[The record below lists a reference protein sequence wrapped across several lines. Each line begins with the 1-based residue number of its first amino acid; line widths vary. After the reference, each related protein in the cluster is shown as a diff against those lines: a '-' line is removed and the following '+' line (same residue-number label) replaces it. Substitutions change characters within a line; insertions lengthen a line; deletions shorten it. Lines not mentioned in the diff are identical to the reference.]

1 MTMFDEETLRAALH
15 EAADD
20 FEPSGDAAEHILA
33 RASATS
39 GGPERSRTGRLVHQY
54 GRGRSLL
61 AAAAAGLAV
70 LLITVPLL
78 NNESGQSA
86 KLAAPT
92 YLHRPSVSG
101 SGFES
106 GSTYGVATSQQPV
119 TGQATGTSLS
129 VAIPTSAVSNT
140 ATSAGKNQTLTSSL
154 RVEET
159 GTVDL
164 SVSGQNFQMDLS
176 ALDALATSDLG
187 YVAQTHAHIGTRSSG
202 TYSSGFVILE
212 VPERKFATLVTQVRQ
227 VGHATSVVTSATDVT
242 GQYVDLQARIHALQ
256 VSRQQYLTIM
266 TRTSSINGIL
276 SVQSQLNSI
285 QSQIEQL
292 QASLGLLNSE
302 TTYGSLTVS
311 LTQNGTPHVAH
322 AAMTGVSKAWH
333 DSLHGFV
340 AGFEWLIRLAGP
352 LLFALLCLA
361 ALLVLARLV
370 VRATQRRRNLS

>member
-15 EAADD
+15 EAADN
-20 FEPSGDAAEHILA
+20 FELSGDATDQILA
-33 RASATS
+33 KVDATS
-39 GGPERSRTGRLVHQY
+39 GARELSRTGRLVQQY

-61 AAAAAGLAV
+61 AAVAAGVVV

-78 NNESGQSA
+78 NNESATPA
-86 KLAAPT
+86 KLAART
-92 YLHRPSVSG
+92 NLHRQSVSG
-101 SGFES
+101 AVFDNGASGLAS
-106 GSTYGVATSQQPV
+106 PNAPV
-119 TGQATGTSLS
+119 TVQGTGSS
-129 VAIPTSAVSNT
+129 VKTVIPTSSAFTT
-140 ATSAGKNQTLTSSL
+140 AITTGTAHSLSSSL

-159 GTVDL
+159 GTIDL

-187 YVAQTHAHIGTRSSG
+187 YVAQTHAHIGTKSSG
-202 TYSSGFVILE
+202 SYSSGFVILE

-242 GQYVDLQARIHALQ
+242 GHYVDLQARIHALQ
-256 VSRQQYLTIM
+256 VSRQQYLAIM

-311 LTQNGTPHVAH
+311 LTESGSPHVAH
-322 AAMTGVSKAWH
+322 PAMSGVGKAWH
-333 DSLHGFV
+333 DSIHGFV
-340 AGFEWLIRLAGP
+340 VGFEWLIRLAGP

-361 ALLVLARLV
+361 AFLVLCRLV
-370 VRATQRRRNLS
+370 FRATQRRRNLS